1 MGCAASTARGLQEA
15 DYLHQEERGFYVG
28 EAGLLQ
34 ELQLQVNTEREARPE
49 EHQELLR
56 HQSASKL
63 RLLEQ
68 VQQTDEKMKA
78 SVEAR
83 RSFLSAM
90 DSFVIPS
97 SSDEEEERDVVGP
110 LGSPDSLSPMSSP
123 ESPTR
128 ARKAAKARGRRGS
141 FVSQEAMAA
150 IRDRTMQR
158 QIERSRVDSSPES
171 EGSPKDSPPSA
182 IPRRLSISG
191 MAAAAMGG
199 RRLSVSSSPS
209 PPTPGGRRLSIS
221 GMAAAAMGGR
231 RLSISGS
238 SSPPTPGGRRLS
250 LSLSPSRAE

>member
-34 ELQLQVNTEREARPE
+34 ELQLQVNTERESRPE
-49 EHQELLR
+49 EQQELLR

-97 SSDEEEERDVVGP
+97 SSDEEEEEEEGDVVGP

-158 QIERSRVDSSPES
+158 QIERSRVDSSPGS

-182 IPRRLSISG
+182 IP
-191 MAAAAMGG
+191 
-199 RRLSVSSSPS
+199 
-209 PPTPGGRRLSIS
+209 RRLSIS

-250 LSLSPSRAE
+250 LSLSTSKAE

>member
-34 ELQLQVNTEREARPE
+34 ELQLQVNTERESRPE

-97 SSDEEEERDVVGP
+97 SSEEEEEERDVVGP

-158 QIERSRVDSSPES
+158 QIERSRVDSSPGS

-199 RRLSVSSSPS
+199 RRLSISS
-209 PPTPGGRRLSIS
+209 
-221 GMAAAAMGGR
+221 
-231 RLSISGS
+231 S

>member
-34 ELQLQVNTEREARPE
+34 ELQLQVNTERESRPE

-97 SSDEEEERDVVGP
+97 SSEEEEEERDVVGP

-171 EGSPKDSPPSA
+171 KDSPPSA

-199 RRLSVSSSPS
+199 RRLSISGSSS

-250 LSLSPSRAE
+250 LSLSTSKAE